1 MTWFNTPPKFSR
13 QILLLTAG
21 IFLLAGTEAALA
33 KHGGDS
39 NDHGGMS
46 HDSGDHDKMKSR
58 DSKREGDSNVKF
70 SQNQKSKNKDGDKL
84 AENHKNKDKG
94 GDKHADKNKDKD
106 GDTYTETHKDKHGEK
121 YSNNPPAPGTDGTNN
136 IHPIISPAP
145 APVASGSGSPTDIAP
160 PVNTIHPII
169 NPNPVASG
177 SGSPTG
183 ATLPVNTIVRDHR
196 HPAGT
201 DPNGEGGVTVPQY
214 QGAEHSGF
222 GGAGGDFLDGIADFG
237 YGLTHGFAAGPAPP
251 DPTSTYT
258 QY

>member
-33 KHGGDS
+33 KHEGDS

-46 HDSGDHDKMKSR
+46 HDSGDHDKMKGR

-70 SQNQKSKNKDGDKL
+70 SQNHKPGRVGDKL

-94 GDKHADKNKDKD
+94 GDKQADKNKHKD
-106 GDTYTETHKDKHGEK
+106 GDKYAEKHKDRHGEK
-121 YSNNPPAPGTDGTNN
+121 YSNNPPAPGTNGTNN
-136 IHPIISPAP
+136 IHPIMSPAP
-145 APVASGSGSPTDIAP
+145 APVASGSGDPTDVAP

-169 NPNPVASG
+169 NPIPVASG
-177 SGSPTG
+177 SGSPTD
-183 ATLPVNTIVRDHR
+183 ATPPVNIIVRDHR

-201 DPNGEGGVTVPQY
+201 PQY